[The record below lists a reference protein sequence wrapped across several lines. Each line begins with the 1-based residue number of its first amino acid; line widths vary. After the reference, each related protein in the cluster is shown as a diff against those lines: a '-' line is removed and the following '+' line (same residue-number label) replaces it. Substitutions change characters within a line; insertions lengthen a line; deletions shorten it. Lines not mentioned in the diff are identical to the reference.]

1 MVSLA
6 KPISNGMTRIK
17 NIIIILI
24 ILNLAGV
31 AVYGFFIAKVSSL
44 NKKIAYIEAEI
55 RSQDDKE
62 KELKQIANS
71 LGDAEDD
78 RQLLSKAFV
87 VKGEEI
93 TFIEKIEE
101 LARGASLSMKI
112 DSINVIPSEFKDKD
126 KITMKITGG
135 GSWRSVYKFF
145 VMLESMPYFV
155 DVSRV
160 AFNKNDDGATTNKD
174 NKVVETPPWG
184 ISLEA
189 SVLIR
194 K

>member
-1 MVSLA
+1 
-6 KPISNGMTRIK
+6 MTRIK

-93 TFIEKIEE
+93 AFIEKIEE
-101 LARGASLSMKI
+101 LAGSASLSMKI
-112 DSINVIPSEFKDKD
+112 DSINVIASEFKDKD

-145 VMLESMPYFV
+145 VMLESMPYLV

-174 NKVVETPPWG
+174 NKVVENPPWG